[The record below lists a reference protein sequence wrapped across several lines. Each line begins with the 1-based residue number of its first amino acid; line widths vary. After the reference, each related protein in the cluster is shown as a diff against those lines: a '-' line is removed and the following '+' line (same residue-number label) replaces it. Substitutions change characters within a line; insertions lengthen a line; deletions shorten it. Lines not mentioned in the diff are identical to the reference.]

1 MEEHGLLLTGA
12 PDAIF
17 ERADGTLV
25 IADYKTSRV
34 TPNQDR
40 LFPMYRVQ
48 LNAYAV
54 IARKL
59 GWNAISALALI
70 YTEPVT
76 TDAARREDGFALG
89 FAAKIVPVELGEAML
104 TPLFAHAAKIHALDA
119 PPAAR
124 EGCGDC
130 GYLEKIR
137 GLLG

>member
-1 MEEHGLLLTGA
+1 
-12 PDAIF
+12 
-17 ERADGTLV
+17 V
-25 IADYKTSRV
+25 KTSRYNQ
-34 TPNQDR
+34 NQDR

-59 GWNAISALALI
+59 GWNPVSALALI

-76 TDAARREDGFALG
+76 TDEAAVEDAAQREDGFALG
-89 FAAKIVPVELGEAML
+89 FSAKIVPLALEEAML
-104 TPLFAHAAKIHALDA
+104 APLFARAAEIHPLEA

-130 GYLEKIR
+130 GTFENIR
-137 GLLG
+137 RLPG

>member
-1 MEEHGLLLTGA
+1 
-12 PDAIF
+12 
-17 ERADGTLV
+17 V
-25 IADYKTSRV
+25 KTSRYNQ
-34 TPNQDR
+34 NQDR

-59 GWNAISALALI
+59 GWNPVSALALI

-76 TDAARREDGFALG
+76 TDEAAVEDAARREDGFALG
-89 FAAKIVPVELGEAML
+89 FSAKIVPVALEEAML
-104 TPLFAHAAKIHALDA
+104 APLFARAAEIHPLEA

-130 GYLEKIR
+130 GTFENIR
-137 GLLG
+137 RLPG